1 MRQGLSEAADQR
13 RLVFI
18 WVQAA
23 DVADHPGIQRQA
35 EMGAGVVTAN
45 LLGLHGGDI
54 DAVVQGL
61 DALGRPAGQA
71 GADFI
76 AHGVGHAEQRQAF
89 AEAIGKQLAAKAL
102 VVAKPVVHA
111 DHRQVSAE

>member
-1 MRQGLSEAADQR
+1 MRQGLGETADQR
-13 RLVFI
+13 RLVL
-18 WVQAA
+18 VRMQAA
-23 DVADHPGIQRQA
+23 DVADHPGVQRQA

-61 DALGRPAGQA
+61 DALGRPGGQA
-71 GADFI
+71 SANLI
-76 AHGVGHAEQRQAF
+76 AHGVGHPEQGQALT
-89 AEAIGKQLAAKAL
+89 EAIGKQLTAKAL